1 METLISIYN
10 EVVSVWGLL
19 GIFALAVFLSTL
31 GAIAG
36 LLTRNIMLLAALVA
50 IIGAVVFFHDH
61 LPLPAAVHHE
71 IEAFK
76 ARFL

>member
-1 METLISIYN
+1 MDTLISIYN

-19 GIFALAVFLSTL
+19 GIFALAIFLSTL

-36 LLTRNIMLLAALVA
+36 LLTRNILLLAALAA
-50 IIGAVVFFHDH
+50 IIAAVVFYHDH
-61 LPLPAAVHHE
+61 LPLPAGVHQE

-76 ARFL
+76 ARFT